1 MELEY
6 IGPERAEEVSEIAYP
21 LFAEVYD
28 YVPRDMLDEFLE
40 ETQTPERIREQIAD
54 GLRYAFILEDGV
66 RVGYVCY
73 GMDDRGM
80 YLSKLYIFREFRGR
94 GTGSKVIDAVEAEA
108 RSMGAAR
115 IHLDVNYR
123 NEGAIRLYRRKGFV
137 EGERIGYMRVIMSKP
152 LTPSDDDPDP

>member
-6 IGPERAEEVSEIAYP
+6 IGPESAEEISEIAYP
-21 LFAEVYD
+21 LFTEVYD

-80 YLSKLYIFREFRGR
+80 YLSKLYIFREFRRR
-94 GTGSKVIDAVEAEA
+94 GTGSEVIDAVEAEA
-108 RSMGAAR
+108 RAQGAAR

-152 LTPSDDDPDP
+152 LTPSNDDPDP

>member
-73 GMDDRGM
+73 GMDSQGM
-80 YLSKLYIFREFRGR
+80 YLSKLYIFMESRGR
-94 GTGSKVIDAVEAEA
+94 GIGSEVIDAVEAEA
-108 RSMGAAR
+108 RAQSAAR

-137 EGERIGYMRVIMSKP
+137 EGERIGYMREVMSKP
-152 LTPSDDDPDP
+152 LTPSGDDPGL

>member
-28 YVPRDMLDEFLE
+28 YVPCDMLDEFLE

-54 GLRYAFILEDGV
+54 GLRYAFILEGGV

-73 GMDDRGM
+73 GMDNQGM
-80 YLSKLYIFREFRGR
+80 YLSKLYIFRESRGR
-94 GTGSKVIDAVEAEA
+94 GIGSEVIDAVEAEA
-108 RSMGAAR
+108 RAQGAPR

-137 EGERIGYMRVIMSKP
+137 EGERIGYMRVIMVKNLLP
-152 LTPSDDDPDP
+152 ATPDD

>member
-6 IGPERAEEVSEIAYP
+6 IGPKRAEEVSEIAYP

-73 GMDDRGM
+73 GMDGQGM
-80 YLSKLYIFREFRGR
+80 YLSKLYIFRESRGR
-94 GTGSKVIDAVEAEA
+94 GIGSEVIDAVEAEA
-108 RSMGAAR
+108 RANGAAR

-137 EGERIGYMRVIMSKP
+137 EGERIGYMRVVMSKP
-152 LTPSDDDPDP
+152 LTPSGDDPGL

>member
-1 MELEY
+1 MKLEY

-73 GMDDRGM
+73 GMDGQGM
-80 YLSKLYIFREFRGR
+80 YLSKLYIFKKFRGE
-94 GTGSKVIDAVEAEA
+94 GIGSEVIDAVEAEA
-108 RSMGAAR
+108 RAQGAVR

-123 NEGAIRLYRRKGFV
+123 NEGAIHLYRRKGFV

-152 LTPSDDDPDP
+152 LTPSRDDHGL

>member
-40 ETQTPERIREQIAD
+40 EAQTPERIREQIAD

-73 GMDDRGM
+73 GMDGQGM
-80 YLSKLYIFREFRGR
+80 YLSKLYIFKEFRGR
-94 GTGSKVIDAVEAEA
+94 GIGSEVIDAVENEA
-108 RSMGAAR
+108 RAQGAAR

-152 LTPSDDDPDP
+152 LNTSRDDHGL

>member
-73 GMDDRGM
+73 GMDSQGM
-80 YLSKLYIFREFRGR
+80 YLSKLYICMESRGR
-94 GTGSKVIDAVEAEA
+94 GIGSEVIDAVEAEA
-108 RSMGAAR
+108 RAQSAAR

-137 EGERIGYMRVIMSKP
+137 EGERIGYMRVVMSKP
-152 LTPSDDDPDP
+152 LTPSGDDPGL

>member
-73 GMDDRGM
+73 GMD
-80 YLSKLYIFREFRGR
+80 
-94 GTGSKVIDAVEAEA
+94 VIDAVEAEA
-108 RSMGAAR
+108 RAQSAAR

-137 EGERIGYMRVIMSKP
+137 EGERIGYMRVVMSKP
-152 LTPSDDDPDP
+152 LTPSGDDPGL